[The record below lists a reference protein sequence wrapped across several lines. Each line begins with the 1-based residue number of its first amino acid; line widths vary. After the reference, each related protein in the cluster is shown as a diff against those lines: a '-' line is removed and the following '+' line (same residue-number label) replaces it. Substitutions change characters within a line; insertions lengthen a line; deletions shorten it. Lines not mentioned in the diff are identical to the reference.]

1 MTFRKSKILQIC
13 LICLLLAGAA
23 VYAVKAYKLTFTN
36 SLQTGSTDVVIRQYE
51 KVKGGEQLVEPGI
64 IMPNRKV
71 SYIPRVTN
79 LRAEGYVRVKVDITA
94 KGRGSLPVEMD
105 DIYGLNENWVQRGD
119 FFYYKEIMGPG
130 ESSDLF
136 EGFRVPAELAEDA
149 AHELTVSL
157 TAHVIQSEGF
167 EPDFSSSAPWGAVVI
182 EQAKESDNIEYGTVQ
197 SAELDKKLTYTG
209 ECSLE
214 SGTEDLFSD
223 FSHLMAGTT
232 VRDKVEM
239 ENRSKNSISV
249 FFRTETEENPLL
261 EKVKLRIVCGEETIY
276 EGPLN
281 SESLEQYREIAEIP
295 TGDAK
300 SLNYELTLAE
310 DAANLYSVLNEEVRW
325 QFMIKENS
333 NENIRTGDSFAYI
346 PALIAAVMSLIV
358 ICLLMLWKGGRTND

>member
-1 MTFRKSKILQIC
+1 MTFRISKMLQIS

-23 VYAVKAYKLTFTN
+23 IYAVKAYKLTFTN
-36 SLQTGSTDVVIRQYE
+36 SLHTGSTDVVIRQYE
-51 KVKGGEQLVEPGI
+51 KVKGGEQLIEPGV

-94 KGRGSLPVEMD
+94 KGRGTLPVELG
-105 DIYGLNENWVQRGD
+105 DIYGLNEDWIRRGD
-119 FFYYKEIMGPG
+119 FFYYRKIMGPG

-136 EGFRVPAELAEDA
+136 EGFRVPAQLAEDA

-167 EPDFSSSAPWGAVVI
+167 EPDFSSSVPWGAVVI
-182 EQAKESDNIEYGTVQ
+182 EQAKENDNINYGTAQ
-197 SAELDKKLTYTG
+197 PAEMDKKVTYTG

-232 VRDKVEM
+232 VRDSLEM
-239 ENRSKNSISV
+239 ENSSENNISV
-249 FFRTETEENPLL
+249 LFRTQTEENPLL
-261 EKVKLRIVCGEETIY
+261 EKIRLRISCGEEMIY

-281 SESLEQYREIAEIP
+281 SETLEQYREIAEIP
-295 TGDAK
+295 TGAAK

-310 DAANLYSVLNEEVRW
+310 DAGNLYSVLKEEVRW